1 MHDPFDVHL
10 VDTSNDIAE
19 EAQLDCPIDLMAQ
32 QQQLAERC
40 VGQFHH
46 MEADQHRQRG
56 LIDCDSDAGAVG
68 VEELDHVAA
77 LAQSFEQFPLMVELD
92 CRFGM
97 HRSVRLEHLHRDQR
111 PGSLV
116 GGCRRP

>member
-19 EAQLDCPIDLMAQ
+19 SLS
-32 QQQLAERC
+32 
-40 VGQFHH
+40 VGQLHHMEADQHRQRGLIDCDSDELRVSRSSTTLRLFHH

-77 LAQSFEQFPLMVELD
+77 LAQSFD
-92 CRFGM
+92 
-97 HRSVRLEHLHRDQR
+97 
-111 PGSLV
+111 PGQI
-116 GGCRRP
+116 RRIHP